1 MFSVCDYSNFY
12 IFFKETITF
21 RETAAVSESNNVIDE
36 KVMFENCAPLNNCI
50 SRIKTTQEDDVRD
63 IDVVIPMH
71 NLIQY
76 SDNYSK
82 TSGILWQY
90 SRDEPV
96 VDGNSAIFDFT
107 VAKSITYSLKIKDKI
122 TGETG
127 NDGTKKLK

>member
-21 RETAAVSESNNVIDE
+21 RETAAVSESNDIIDE

-50 SRIKTTQEDDVRD
+50 SRIKNTQEDDVRD

-82 TSGILWQY
+82 LLEFYGSIVEMNRLQMVIVLFLILLLLNQLLI
-90 SRDEPV
+90 RL
-96 VDGNSAIFDFT
+96 
-107 VAKSITYSLKIKDKI
+107 KLKIKLQEKQ
-122 TGETG
+122 
-127 NDGTKKLK
+127 GTMAQKKLK